1 MEIQYVEFLVTRTS
15 INNYVNILSLEMFC
29 FLFFFFFFYKLCFS
43 YFFSLLFFFW
53 TWVYFSFGW
62 KGCLIF
68 EVLSWFRLSEV
79 RFTTIF
85 VVFVSNGIKTSV
97 KEEKCNKNTKTLCCS
112 MNCILLKGKI
122 DTKQRQILGMDNP

>member
-29 FLFFFFFFYKLCFS
+29 FLFFFFFSISCVSLI
-43 YFFSLLFFFW
+43 FFLFFFFW

-97 KEEKCNKNTKTLCCS
+97 KEEKCNKNKDTMLFYELYSSERKNWYKT
-112 MNCILLKGKI
+112 NIRYG
-122 DTKQRQILGMDNP
+122 